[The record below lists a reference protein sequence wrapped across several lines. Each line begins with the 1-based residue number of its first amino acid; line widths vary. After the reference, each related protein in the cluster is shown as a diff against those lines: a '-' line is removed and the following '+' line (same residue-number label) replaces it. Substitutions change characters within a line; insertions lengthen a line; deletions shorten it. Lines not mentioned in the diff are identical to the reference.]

1 MADYEKMSDRELDA
15 AVAEKVMG
23 WRWVQ
28 APQYDYDG
36 PLPEQGKVLVPPDH
50 DDKNYQWQP
59 KGVIQP
65 YAFVGGMRWST
76 DIAAAWEVV
85 DRVLDLA
92 FSCFGGMTGVNLLY
106 NPYESRWEAS
116 FDWSDSTCVNGWHEK
131 PARAICLAALAAVE
145 AKENTNA

>member
-23 WRWVQ
+23 
-28 APQYDYDG
+28 
-36 PLPEQGKVLVPPDH
+36 PDRKSDQH
-50 DDKNYQWQP
+50 PTFGWHP
-59 KGVIQP
+59 
-65 YAFVGGMRWST
+65 ST
-76 DIAAAWEVV
+76 SIAAAWEVV

-145 AKENTNA
+145 AKEKTNG